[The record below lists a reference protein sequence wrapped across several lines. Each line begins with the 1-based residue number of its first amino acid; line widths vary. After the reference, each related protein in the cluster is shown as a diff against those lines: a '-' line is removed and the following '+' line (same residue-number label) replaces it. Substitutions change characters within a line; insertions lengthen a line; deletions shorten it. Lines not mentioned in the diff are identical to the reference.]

1 MSRWLQRSTLSL
13 IVFVLL
19 RGSTDAQPYRVD
31 TLARAPFS
39 QYPVALAFI
48 TGGGERFFFTEKSS
62 GRVRFYSRG
71 LRPDPFAIVN
81 VDDDG
86 EQGLLGL
93 ALHPRYPLQPYLYLF
108 ATRKLDRASVV
119 IRYRDSSGIGVE
131 PTLLAI
137 IPRLDEGAANIGGC
151 LRFGPDGMLYVSVGD
166 YGVPANAQDL
176 SGKRNYAGKL
186 VRLNPDGTLPADS
199 PFPDRPYWSIGHRNP
214 TAFTFDPVTGGLY
227 CLEGGTDQPN
237 RIFKVPPGANLGWG
251 SENVERTGGSP
262 TIRPL
267 YTFAQGN
274 QPGLTSVTVYRGTA
288 FPRLQGR
295 LLIAGYANPTIWTGN
310 FRPGEDSIT
319 LEPFFR
325 TNVGYASVEVAPDG
339 GIVFANGPYISSRI
353 LKISPVVPGFLSS
366 PPVNAIENMEYAYTP
381 SFSGTLPGL
390 VLLNAPRG
398 MVVDST
404 TWTVRWTPSR
414 LQATQEKFTVTLRAE
429 NGGGFAE
436 QRFVVRVTNVNDPPG
451 LFALRQVPGGKIA
464 GGTGQEIEQTFRWE
478 RATDADADSVRYTF
492 QIDTSEAFNSPMR
505 IDSLTYADSLHLFLP
520 KRNGTYF
527 WRVWASDGRLSV
539 LSVPPSSTVTV
550 EVLPPVA
557 LRVEKERPREQ
568 TLEQNFPNPFN
579 PMTSIKYTLPHAG
592 YVRLAVFNLLGQEVA
607 VLVDGVQSPGNH
619 DVEFGKANLPSGIY
633 FYRLQAPGVFET
645 RKMVIAK

>member
-1 MSRWLQRSTLSL
+1 
-13 IVFVLL
+13 
-19 RGSTDAQPYRVD
+19 
-31 TLARAPFS
+31 
-39 QYPVALAFI
+39 
-48 TGGGERFFFTEKSS
+48 
-62 GRVRFYSRG
+62 
-71 LRPDPFAIVN
+71 
-81 VDDDG
+81 
-86 EQGLLGL
+86 
-93 ALHPRYPLQPYLYLF
+93 
-108 ATRKLDRASVV
+108 
-119 IRYRDSSGIGVE
+119 
-131 PTLLAI
+131 
-137 IPRLDEGAANIGGC
+137 
-151 LRFGPDGMLYVSVGD
+151 
-166 YGVPANAQDL
+166 
-176 SGKRNYAGKL
+176 
-186 VRLNPDGTLPADS
+186 
-199 PFPDRPYWSIGHRNP
+199 
-214 TAFTFDPVTGGLY
+214 
-227 CLEGGTDQPN
+227 
-237 RIFKVPPGANLGWG
+237 
-251 SENVERTGGSP
+251 
-262 TIRPL
+262 
-267 YTFAQGN
+267 
-274 QPGLTSVTVYRGTA
+274 
-288 FPRLQGR
+288 
-295 LLIAGYANPTIWTGN
+295 
-310 FRPGEDSIT
+310 
-319 LEPFFR
+319 
-325 TNVGYASVEVAPDG
+325 
-339 GIVFANGPYISSRI
+339 
-353 LKISPVVPGFLSS
+353 VPGFLSS

-633 FYRLQAPGVFET
+633 FYRLQAPGVIET